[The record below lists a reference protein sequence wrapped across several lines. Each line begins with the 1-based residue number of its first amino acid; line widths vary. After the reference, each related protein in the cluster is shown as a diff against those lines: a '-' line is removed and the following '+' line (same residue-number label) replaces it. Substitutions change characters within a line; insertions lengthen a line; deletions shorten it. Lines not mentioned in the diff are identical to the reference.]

1 MERWIVYFAKNLQY
15 LRKRDKITQEDLA
28 DKLGVSR
35 QSISKWETGE
45 AYPETDKLL
54 VLCDLFSV
62 SLDALM
68 RGDLTKTD
76 ETAQAE
82 PEPPQL
88 AGGREYAAHMNKFSR
103 AMAFGVALV
112 LFGIALCVALSG
124 VGESQTGTLSRVL
137 SVFGGVSVVLCVA
150 IAVFLFVFYGMAD
163 DRFKKEHPAIDDPFA
178 ESEIKAFSKRFPVA
192 MACLV
197 SGILIDVA
205 ALVVFSTLIEEDIIA
220 VGSYSKGAVVCYVVA
235 AFFAVL
241 SLLVG
246 GLVYYGIQS
255 EKFKISEYNRQA
267 ERERDPSASEKLIG
281 AINGVVMLAATA
293 IFLVVGFVWNWWHP
307 GWIVF
312 PVGGIICAIVSTIFR
327 GKKR

>member
-1 MERWIVYFAKNLQY
+1 MYFAKNLQY

-68 RGDLTKTD
+68 RGDLTKAD
-76 ETAQAE
+76 EAAQAE
-82 PEPPQL
+82 PDAPQL
-88 AGGREYAAHMNKFSR
+88 TGGKEYAAHMNKFSR

-112 LFGIALCVALSG
+112 LFGVAACMAISG
-124 VGESQTGTLSRVL
+124 YAQTEERGNLFDVL
-137 SVFGGVSVVLCVA
+137 GGVAVLLFVA
-150 IAVFLFVFYGMAD
+150 AAVFLFVFYGMAH
-163 DRFKKEHPAIDDPFA
+163 DRFQKEHPAIDNPFPEA
-178 ESEIKAFSKRFPVA
+178 ESKAFSKKFAVA

-255 EKFKISEYNRQA
+255 EKFKISEYNKQA

-312 PVGGIICAIVSTIFR
+312 PVGGIICAIVSTVFH
-327 GKKR
+327 GKKG